1 MNEEEII
8 RGLCSTAS
16 AQKEAVRA
24 LLSTKGKEF
33 KYRFKYKGV
42 PNDLCEDL
50 LQEVLIKIIKGASS
64 FDGTGGFTEN
74 SASVWMNRIAQ
85 NCLNDYFRINL
96 KTIKL
101 STTEIKLNVGSIDD
115 EAWMKSNSGIHGNL
129 TNEHLLHKSENE
141 IYRQYELRNQE
152 ISLEECI
159 GDGFEEFASDEPDR
173 ARALTM
179 QMDGESIESIAKR
192 INRTVRASAEYLSQC
207 RKKLKPYIE
216 NCSNLY

>member
-8 RGLCSTAS
+8 KGLCSTPS

-24 LLSTKGKEF
+24 LLSPKGKEF

-50 LQEVLIKIIKGASS
+50 LQEVLIKIIKGANS
-64 FDGTGGFTEN
+64 FHGTGGFTDN

-85 NCLNDYFRINL
+85 NCLNDYFRSNL

-101 STTEIKLNVGSIDD
+101 STSELKVKFGSIDD
-115 EAWMKSNSGIHGNL
+115 EAWMNSNSGIQANL
-129 TNEHLLHKSENE
+129 TNEHQLLKSEND
-141 IYRQYELRNQE
+141 IFRQQELRNQE

-159 GDGFEEFASDEPDR
+159 GDGLEKFTDDEPDR

-179 QMDGESIESIAKR
+179 QMDGESIESIARR
-192 INRTVRASAEYLSQC
+192 INRSIRASTEYLSQC

-216 NCSNLY
+216 KCSNLY